1 MSLRRLLPDPTH
13 RPRAADDVWPDN
25 QPAGLPASPPPAR
38 RQPPLTEV
46 LQGLE
51 ARELE
56 GQTVFDQLFG
66 NTPAA

>member
-1 MSLRRLLPDPTH
+1 MRLRAPTPLPN
-13 RPRAADDVWPDN
+13 AGQPDN
-25 QPAGLPASPPPAR
+25 TEAWQDTQPGGLWAEPAPVR

-46 LQGLE
+46 LHGLD

-66 NTPAA
+66 TTPQ